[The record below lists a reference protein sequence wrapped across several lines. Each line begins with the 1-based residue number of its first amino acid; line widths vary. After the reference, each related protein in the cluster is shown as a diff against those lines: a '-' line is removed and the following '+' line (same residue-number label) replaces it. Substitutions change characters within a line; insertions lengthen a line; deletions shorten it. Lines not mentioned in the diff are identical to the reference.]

1 MKTPNDSSKI
11 NTIIDLDYSL
21 EDRNDIDSLINNFKA
36 NRYLNANFSGKPF
49 TELQDFLLS
58 TCCNNEWTIRPAVT
72 STKHSSLLYFI
83 HLFNPNANAW
93 HIVLLN
99 CQKQIFTIDNAVL
112 MQTEVAK
119 IITCPADQIN
129 DLGKEFI
136 EYFEK
141 HEKHSL

>member
-1 MKTPNDSSKI
+1 
-11 NTIIDLDYSL
+11 
-21 EDRNDIDSLINNFKA
+21 
-36 NRYLNANFSGKPF
+36 
-49 TELQDFLLS
+49 
-58 TCCNNEWTIRPAVT
+58 
-72 STKHSSLLYFI
+72 
-83 HLFNPNANAW
+83 
-93 HIVLLN
+93 
-99 CQKQIFTIDNAVL
+99 